1 MPKKLKMLNYLEKFH
16 ELRIFSLDEAAAVV
30 GNKHSAL
37 VLLNR
42 YAGAGFV
49 KRVRR
54 NLYAAVNLGTKA
66 MEVNRFQTASHKGSY
81 ASV

>member
-1 MPKKLKMLNYLEKFH
+1 MLKKLNMLNYLEKFH

-42 YAGAGFV
+42 YARAGFV

-54 NLYAAVNLGTKA
+54 NLYAAVNLGTKVL
-66 MEVNRFQTASHKGSY
+66 EVNRY
-81 ASV
+81 MSVI

>member
-16 ELRIFSLDEAAAVV
+16 ELRIFTLDEAAAVV

-66 MEVNRFQTASHKGSY
+66 MEVNRFQIASHKGSY
-81 ASV
+81 ANV